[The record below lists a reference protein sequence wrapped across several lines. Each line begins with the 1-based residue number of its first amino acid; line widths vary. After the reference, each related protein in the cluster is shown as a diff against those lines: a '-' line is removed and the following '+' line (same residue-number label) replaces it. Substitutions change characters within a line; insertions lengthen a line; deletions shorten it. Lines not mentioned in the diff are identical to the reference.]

1 MSIFEITCNGVDPRF
16 QKVARDGR
24 DIRVVWLANSAKN
37 MAEIFGDGSELV
49 EI

>member
-16 QKVARDGR
+16 QKVARGGR
-24 DIRVVWLANSAKN
+24 DIRVVRLANSAKN

-49 EI
+49 GI